1 MAETLKYFT
10 AVSSFLPG
18 AHYVET
24 QHVPPFHR
32 AGNPVNLADVPRRSS
47 ACFNELRESEHVVA
61 IL

>member
-24 QHVPPFHR
+24 QHVP
-32 AGNPVNLADVPRRSS
+32 RSTGL
-47 ACFNELRESEHVVA
+47 ETQL
-61 IL
+61 I